1 MPKRKA
7 SSSSN
12 ETTVAK
18 KTFDGKRYTLGQARE
33 RIMASDSSG
42 DESVETESDEDVP
55 TASMAAHVSDT
66 RDVSIDDG
74 IDGWSERPGGATGNN
89 RCVVCREKTA
99 RFVRSNPAAAK
110 KDNPYKNTKTVS
122 LFIVWHILVHS

>member
-18 KTFDGKRYTLGQARE
+18 KTFGGKRYTLGQARE

-42 DESVETESDEDVP
+42 DNSVETESYGDVP

-66 RDVSIDDG
+66 
-74 IDGWSERPGGATGNN
+74 
-89 RCVVCREKTA
+89 
-99 RFVRSNPAAAK
+99 
-110 KDNPYKNTKTVS
+110 
-122 LFIVWHILVHS
+122 